1 MSASQG
7 VTDRLLAGD
16 KSAIT
21 RLALGLRLGVALGAV
36 VLGCSLLPADRSNS
50 GATSASSNSM
60 EGPYSSLPNHP
71 WNRVHRALFLRT
83 DDEGREEGMGSLDP
97 LLWPGSTY
105 LVHGSRHTEVVEA
118 LEAFLDSGAA
128 SLIHDP
134 VRRAVFQRDLWAVFD
149 WLSHEPSPRG
159 RKASDAAERALRASL
174 QRQLARVIGQVAL
187 SDEEIRALPDNYA
200 QAAAAGT
207 YPADPGDLAGDGPV
221 LPVDLLAPVG
231 DWVALE
237 APTDAS
243 FLNGSLVPIH
253 AESFEGR
260 SAFSVHLKLPGGRAK
275 TVEYLE
281 HLSSFDAPRV
291 VAPPDVVQSY
301 EVGQLP
307 KPVLVLNP
315 ETPQLPPGS
324 AIALVRRMLLIDRQG
339 RLAVSALVESVQIR
353 WFRSFGEAP
362 RLGQFLDVG
371 MPASFR
377 LQQRV
382 VEFDLDRGMLFADDA
397 GGLRAIGSDERVF
410 ETFQTEGFDPFEQP
424 REFRE
429 QFRIPHMERCV
440 GCHGAPGIFSVQSYT
455 RINSG
460 PGTQLAGAA
469 LLPTARLRPARLADV
484 EEAAVWFKSR
494 RYEWGLLQALLAS
507 TAAPIRGG

>member
-1 MSASQG
+1 
-7 VTDRLLAGD
+7 
-16 KSAIT
+16 
-21 RLALGLRLGVALGAV
+21 
-36 VLGCSLLPADRSNS
+36 
-50 GATSASSNSM
+50 M
-60 EGPYSSLPNHP
+60 EGPYSSSPNQA
-71 WNRVHRALFLRT
+71 WNRVHRALFLPT
-83 DDEGREEGMGSLDP
+83 DEDGREEGMGALDP

-105 LVHGSRHTEVVEA
+105 LVHGPRHTQVVEA
-118 LEAFLDSGAA
+118 LESFLDSGAA
-128 SLIHDP
+128 TLIHDP
-134 VRRAVFQRDLWAVFD
+134 VRRAIFQRDLWAVFD

-159 RKASDAAERALRASL
+159 RAASDAAELGLRASL
-174 QRQLARVIGQVAL
+174 RRQLARVIGQVAL
-187 SDEEIRALPDNYA
+187 SDDEIRALPDNYA
-200 QAAAAGT
+200 RAAAAGK

-221 LPVDLLAPVG
+221 LPVDLLAPAG

-237 APTDAS
+237 TPTDAS
-243 FLNGSLVPIH
+243 IAYGSLVPIH

-260 SAFSVHLKLPGGRAK
+260 SAFSVHLKLPGDRAN

-281 HLSSFDAPRV
+281 HLSAFDAPRV
-291 VAPPDVVQSY
+291 AAPPDVVQSY
-301 EVGQLP
+301 EVGELP

-315 ETPQLPPGS
+315 ETPQLPAGS

-339 RLAVSALVESVQIR
+339 RLVASPLVESVQIR
-353 WFRSFGEAP
+353 WFRTFGETP
-362 RLGQFLDVG
+362 RLGQFFDFG
-371 MPASFR
+371 MPGSFR

-382 VEFDLDRGMLFADDA
+382 VEFDLDRGLLFADDA
-397 GGLRAIGSDERVF
+397 GGLRPIGSDERVF

-424 REFRE
+424 MEFRE
-429 QFRIPHMERCV
+429 QFRVLHMERCV

-484 EEAAVWFKSR
+484 NDAAVWLKSR

-507 TAAPIRGG
+507 TGERVQGG